1 MQVNVPRAMG
11 LRSQEGASI
20 VDLTSTTPTIPKPA
34 RAEFILFR
42 TENRTPR
49 PSAPLGMARPISP
62 QGSCY
67 DCAPF
72 NGVLCQMMKITSHVV
87 CSRHD
92 LPRRAG
98 RNSGHAEYSRPVP
111 KAPFR
116 RHPDASWRSIP
127 HLDSVRTQRVFRR
140 TLAGLGSCSWKPDA
154 SRSQVDDAVR
164 FLLPS
169 LSCRCRAASLC
180 RLRRC

>member
-72 NGVLCQMMKITSHVV
+72 NGVLCQMMKITVTLFALVTIFHAAPAATAATPNIAQSLEQMRKAIPLTLDSPPLKSPIFVPV
-87 CSRHD
+87 CSRAD
-92 LPRRAG
+92 EKMTCPW
-98 RNSGHAEYSRPVP
+98 
-111 KAPFR
+111 KAFQHTIESATDP
-116 RHPDASWRSIP
+116 
-127 HLDSVRTQRVFRR
+127 
-140 TLAGLGSCSWKPDA
+140 
-154 SRSQVDDAVR
+154 
-164 FLLPS
+164 
-169 LSCRCRAASLC
+169 
-180 RLRRC
+180 